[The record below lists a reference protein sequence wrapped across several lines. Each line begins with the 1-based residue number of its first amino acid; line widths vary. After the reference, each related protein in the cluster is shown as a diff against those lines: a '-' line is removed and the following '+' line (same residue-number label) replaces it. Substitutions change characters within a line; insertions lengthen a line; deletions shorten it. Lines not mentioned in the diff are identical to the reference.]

1 MVNAFKGIIIGVL
14 IFILVLALSTTMI
27 TGTDATSTLMV
38 VMLPMV
44 VGFGVLIYAIVSLFH
59 AGKGD

>member
-44 VGFGVLIYAIVSLFH
+44 VGFGVLIYAIVSLFR

>member
-44 VGFGVLIYAIVSLFH
+44 VGFGVLIYAIVSLFK